1 MPEGRPRAKRA
12 PSEMDIR
19 AASRLR
25 EARHAQGM
33 TLVELAGRLGVSHQ
47 QLQKYECGT
56 NRISAG
62 MLYEVAELLHMHLA
76 DFFGAERP
84 SRDDQ
89 VSRLRRAAHR
99 RIDAMS
105 DAELVKVVK
114 VLQALGG

>member
-1 MPEGRPRAKRA
+1 MAEGKPRAKRA
-12 PSEMDIR
+12 PSEMDFR
-19 AASRLR
+19 VASRLR

-33 TLVELAGRLGVSHQ
+33 TLVELSGRLGVSHQ
-47 QLQKYECGT
+47 QLQKYESGA

-62 MLYEVAELLHMHLA
+62 MLYDVAGLLHMPLA
-76 DFFGAERP
+76 DFFGAEHP

-99 RIDAMS
+99 IVDAMS

-114 VLQALGG
+114 VLQALDE